1 MRNLLRL
8 FTIILLFSC
17 NKKEEP
23 QEQVKNNSIEEYS
36 AAETLVEIDEEIQD
50 TLVSAFFWT

>member
-8 FTIILLFSC
+8 FTIIFLFSC

-36 AAETLVEIDEEIQD
+36 AADTLVEIDEEIQD
-50 TLVSAFFWT
+50 TLVNFWT

>member
-8 FTIILLFSC
+8 FTIIFLFSC

-23 QEQVKNNSIEEYS
+23 QEQVKNNSTEEYS
-36 AAETLVEIDEEIQD
+36 AADTLVEIDEGVQD
-50 TLVSAFFWT
+50 TLVSAFST